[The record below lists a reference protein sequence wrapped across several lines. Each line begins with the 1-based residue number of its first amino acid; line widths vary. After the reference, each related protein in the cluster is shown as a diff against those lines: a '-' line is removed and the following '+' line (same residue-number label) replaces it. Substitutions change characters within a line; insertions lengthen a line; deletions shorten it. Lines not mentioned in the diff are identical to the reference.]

1 MDMKTIGIVV
11 VVVAVGFTI
20 YMEVQKRT
28 TFAKLEAYL
37 REGDLNNYLK
47 VLNRPLTSVLYPKYN
62 VLFMRLNAALAMD
75 DVEASERII
84 REMGSLKMSEEQ
96 TLALAAKAFSFYVE
110 IGDEPHAREVLS
122 YLEEHGDREA
132 ARADRRTYDVF
143 LKGSY
148 AYIDEMERALSGGG
162 LAWKRPCSARCSR
175 FSTRTRVTRG
185 APRPIA
191 SALSGRSQQPCLT
204 SREES
209 RRFIC

>member
-1 MDMKTIGIVV
+1 M
-11 VVVAVGFTI
+11 
-20 YMEVQKRT
+20 
-28 TFAKLEAYL
+28 
-37 REGDLNNYLK
+37 
-47 VLNRPLTSVLYPKYN
+47 LYPKYN

-132 ARADRRTYDVF
+132 ARA
-143 LKGSY
+143 
-148 AYIDEMERALSGGG
+148 
-162 LAWKRPCSARCSR
+162 
-175 FSTRTRVTRG
+175 
-185 APRPIA
+185 IA

>member
-148 AYIDEMERALSGGG
+148 AYIDEMERALSEAAGMEEA
-162 LAWKRPCSARCSR
+162 LLCRCSR